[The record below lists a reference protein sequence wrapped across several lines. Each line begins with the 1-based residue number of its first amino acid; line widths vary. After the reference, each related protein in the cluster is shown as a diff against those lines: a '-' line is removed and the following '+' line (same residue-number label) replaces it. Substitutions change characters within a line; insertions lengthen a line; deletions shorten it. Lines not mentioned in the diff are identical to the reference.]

1 MIVINSLHL
10 HNNFAMRIIFRTEEF
25 DEFYNDSDK
34 KLKDKIEYV
43 SAIIETIPVINTKVA
58 KKLTNEILYE
68 TRIQINNEYRILTFT
83 IDHENINQ
91 AKAIIFLWGF
101 LKKDT
106 KDYKKQIQ
114 KALKILEKWQE
125 NQNQ

>member
-1 MIVINSLHL
+1 
-10 HNNFAMRIIFRTEEF
+10 MRIIFRTEEF

-91 AKAIIFLWGF
+91 AKAIIFLWGS